1 MRRWDC
7 KDIDRDAIIHEL
19 LLEAELTDA
28 SELRESLTALES
40 FASMP
45 APTPGPALAAMLLG
59 SAADGMA
66 GADAGIGMGAPTGN
80 PADDLRGDELRK
92 RRKLR
97 KNRPA
102 VIGAAV
108 ATAMALGIG
117 GVAASSAEFSEG
129 TPDFIHVLIP
139 GWVPGW
145 TTAPPSPVP
154 PTSSNHSPEGT
165 THPAPVDVP
174 APVPAG
180 TPAAGFAAAEPSGG
194 PVPPAPENAA
204 EAEQEAVAPA
214 ATPTP
219 AAQPAGRQ
227 PEEPEAAHAGPTID
241 SRGILPLP
249 KTAIPSMGT
258 AQDLQYGVQQA
269 AQSGQNDVSL
279 KPPGASL
286 RWLLGLLSR

>member
-1 MRRWDC
+1 MRRRDC

-45 APTPGPALAAMLLG
+45 APAPGPALAAMLSG

-66 GADAGIGMGAPTGN
+66 GADAGIGMDALTGN
-80 PADDLRGDELRK
+80 PAVDLRGEELRK
-92 RRKLR
+92 RRQLR

-102 VIGAAV
+102 VIGATV
-108 ATAMALGIG
+108 ATAMALGVG
-117 GVAASSAEFSEG
+117 GVAASSAGFSEG
-129 TPDFIHVLIP
+129 TPDFIQALIP
-139 GWVPGW
+139 GWVGW
-145 TTAPPSPVP
+145 TTAPPSSTP

-174 APVPAG
+174 AG
-180 TPAAGFAAAEPSGG
+180 TPAAGVDAAEPSGG
-194 PVPPAPENAA
+194 PVTPAPENTA
-204 EAEQEAVAPA
+204 EAEEEAVAPA
-214 ATPTP
+214 ALPTP

-227 PEEPEAAHAGPTID
+227 PVEPKAAHAGPTID

-249 KTAIPSMGT
+249 KTAIPSTGT
-258 AQDLQYGVQQA
+258 VQDLQDGVQQA
-269 AQSGQNDVSL
+269 VQSGQNDGSL